1 MDIKEEGVLCKKDVQ
16 AKEDILIKG
25 KYFCVESPLCLHE
38 AGKEGYLKQKKGE
51 ASVWLEWKS
60 KMSTCKGMKIVKGR
74 RKWKQLLLS
83 WNPAKSP
90 RGG

>member
-1 MDIKEEGVLCKKDVQ
+1 MYCVKDVQ
-16 AKEDILIKG
+16 AKEDILRKG

-51 ASVWLEWKS
+51 ASVWSKNQRCQHAKEWKLLKGEVKENKVS
-60 KMSTCKGMKIVKGR
+60 KKR
-74 RKWKQLLLS
+74 EQLLLC

>member
-1 MDIKEEGVLCKKDVQ
+1 MCKKDVQ
-16 AKEDILIKG
+16 AKEDILRKG

-60 KMSTCKGMKIVKGR
+60 KMSTCKGMKIVKAFVTFLFCYEFWLGFR
-74 RKWKQLLLS
+74 ELFVSRSLYI
-83 WNPAKSP
+83 
-90 RGG
+90 